1 MSNETKQTAV
11 EWLLDRIED
20 VDLTEKIW
28 ENVKQQAKEMEK
40 EQSIKFALYY
50 TFGEQ
55 EISEDLKID
64 IEKLYNE
71 TYGGKKM
78 IKNMKTYR
86 KTATVE
92 AKIFE
97 KGDEDGFLFEL
108 PFVRTLENNR
118 HGGRF
123 GEHYLC
129 IGIDQ
134 EKWLVEKSIFER
146 TYKEVTN
153 DE

>member
-1 MSNETKQTAV
+1 
-11 EWLLDRIED
+11 
-20 VDLTEKIW
+20 
-28 ENVKQQAKEMEK
+28 
-40 EQSIKFALYY
+40 
-50 TFGEQ
+50 
-55 EISEDLKID
+55 
-64 IEKLYNE
+64 
-71 TYGGKKM
+71 
-78 IKNMKTYR
+78 MKTYR

-108 PFVRTLENNR
+108 PFIRTLENNR
-118 HGGRF
+118 HGGKF

-146 TYKEVTN
+146 TYTEVTN
-153 DE
+153 ESNKQSIFNRILNWFKLKCPDCKSPLYQEERSWFNKINIYHCTKCKKLWI